1 MNLLSYFKP
10 QEVDVS
16 YNTKFLASFTQNTNW
31 WQVEDHVPNVSL
43 GSRDHPYNLAPEL
56 STAMQIRKSLWVQ
69 RDLFTP
75 LEKQSFWKSENAN
88 EKDPQLEYYIPVG
101 SECYDYCPNKSLK
114 FWLGQK

>member
-43 GSRDHPYNLAPEL
+43 GSRDHPYNLAPQL
-56 STAMQIRKSLWVQ
+56 SKAMQIRTSLWAQ
-69 RDLFTP
+69 RDLFRL
-75 LEKQSFWKSENAN
+75 LEKQKFLENAN
-88 EKDPQLEYYIPVG
+88 EKEAPQLEYYF
-101 SECYDYCPNKSLK
+101 L
-114 FWLGQK
+114 